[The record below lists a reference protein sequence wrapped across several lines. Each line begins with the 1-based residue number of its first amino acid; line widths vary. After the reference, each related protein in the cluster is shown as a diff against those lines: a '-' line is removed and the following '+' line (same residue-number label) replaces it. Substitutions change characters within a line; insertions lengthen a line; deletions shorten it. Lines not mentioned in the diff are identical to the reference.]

1 MPPRSAGGQ
10 VTFGDAPI
18 LRRGEYGDDDNDGL
32 PNGFEMY
39 WCGTYMDYST
49 VSAAQPADDPDGD
62 GKTNLQE
69 YSNQTDP
76 TQEQGRSE

>member
-1 MPPRSAGGQ
+1 
-10 VTFGDAPI
+10 
-18 LRRGEYGDDDNDGL
+18 
-32 PNGFEMY
+32 
-39 WCGTYMDYST
+39 MDYST
-49 VSAAQPADDPDGD
+49 GTAAQPGDDSDGD

>member
-1 MPPRSAGGQ
+1 MGQ
-10 VTFGDAPI
+10 VNFGDAPI

-39 WCGTYMDYST
+39 WFGTYMDYST
-49 VSAAQPADDPDGD
+49 GTAAQPGDDSDGD